1 MKLNSKRPFR
11 KEASAWSAETC
22 RSFSTLNALKHELR
36 QVSALQG
43 GASLD
48 TPGTLA
54 IDKMSR
60 A

>member
-22 RSFSTLNALKHELR
+22 RSFSTLNAPLKQELR

-43 GASLD
+43 EASLYD
-48 TPGTLA
+48 A
-54 IDKMSR
+54 KYASH
-60 A
+60 